1 MAIQTREIHL
11 AKRPTGVP
19 TIENFAFVERTLPEP
34 AEGEVLV
41 RNLVLSIDPYMRPRM
56 DDVPSYVAPYEVGK
70 ALLGGAVGA
79 VMASATASIP
89 VGTIVTHMAGWREHA
104 VLPAD
109 QVSPVPVGTLP
120 ISYRLGIL
128 GMPGFTA
135 YIGLLHVAKVNPG
148 DVVFVSGAAGAVGG
162 LVGQFARLAG
172 AGAVV
177 GSVGSEDKAA
187 YVQDVLGFD
196 GCINYRRS
204 EPLLAQLEQA
214 CPDGIDVY
222 FDNVGG
228 EHLSAALEVM
238 RDHGRIALCGAI
250 SSYND
255 RDRHMMP
262 GNMFTAVAKC
272 LTITGFLS
280 RGHED
285 LRTEFES
292 TVGDWLASGA
302 IHYRESTS
310 DGLDGMPEA
319 FIGMLGGANTGKAI
333 VKLSD

>member
-19 TIENFAFVERTLPEP
+19 TLENFAFVERTLPEP
-34 AEGEVLV
+34 ADGEVLV
-41 RNLVLSIDPYMRPRM
+41 RNMALSIDPYMRPRM
-56 DDVPSYVAPYEVGK
+56 DDVPSYVAPYEVGQ
-70 ALLGGAVGA
+70 ALLGGAVGE
-79 VMASATASIP
+79 VIASAAASIP

-104 VLPAD
+104 VLPVA
-109 QVSPVPVGTLP
+109 QVSPVPTGEFP

-135 YIGLLHVAKVNPG
+135 YVGLLHVARVNPG

-172 AGAVV
+172 AGAVI
-177 GSVGSEDKAA
+177 GSVGSRDKVA

-196 GCINYRRS
+196 GCINYRNG
-204 EPLLAQLEQA
+204 EPVLAQLNQA

-228 EHLSAALEVM
+228 EHLAASLEAM

-255 RDRHMMP
+255 HGRHMMP

-280 RGHED
+280 RDHES

-292 TVGDWLASGA
+292 RTVEWLAAGA

-310 DGLDGMPEA
+310 EGLDGMPAA

-333 VKLSD
+333 VNLAG